1 MSLDT
6 HNAFGYKYIAVSLLC
21 VSTIHCSSFIAKCQ
35 YNTLQLHCQVLIQ
48 YSAASL
54 PSVNTIHCSFIA
66 KCQYNTLQLH
76 CQVSIQYIA
85 ASLLSVN
92 TIHYGFI
99 AKCQYNCARKVLWCQ
114 AHSLHI
120 HASHK
125 TSFNWNNSKHR
136 GKRHW
141 QNNKKTKKS
150 NCYIKLRMSHQN
162 FPFTRSTS

>member
-21 VSTIHCSSFIAKCQ
+21 VNTIHCSSFIAKCQ

-48 YSAASL
+48 YSEASL

-85 ASLLSVN
+85 ASLPSVS
-92 TIHYGFI
+92 TTALEMFCGAKHTHYTFTPVI
-99 AKCQYNCARKVLWCQ
+99 KH
-114 AHSLHI
+114 HSTGTTANI
-120 HASHK
+120 GVNV
-125 TSFNWNNSKHR
+125 TD
-136 GKRHW
+136 
-141 QNNKKTKKS
+141 KKKKKIQLL
-150 NCYIKLRMSHQN
+150 Y
-162 FPFTRSTS
+162 